1 MTLTLIGVVVFAW
14 MLVEARR
21 AARNERAQR
30 ARGGI
35 EPDDDVYGVMRL
47 AYPVSFLAMLGE
59 GAARG
64 PAGGGWVAG
73 GMVMFAAAKT
83 IKWWAILTLDRAW
96 TFRVIVVPGAPLV
109 SAGPYR
115 YLRHPN
121 YVGVIGELVGTAMMA
136 HAIVTGP
143 AAAILFG
150 ILLYR
155 RIIVEERTL
164 KRSDCRAPSAGGPAF
179 GAIIGPCAV
188 SGTSRS

>member
-1 MTLTLIGVVVFAW
+1 MILILIGVVVFAW

-35 EPDDDVYGVMRL
+35 EPADDVYRVMRI
-47 AYPVSFLAMLGE
+47 AYPASFLAMLAE
-59 GAARG
+59 GAVRG
-64 PAGGGWVAG
+64 PAGGGWLAAG
-73 GMVMFAAAKT
+73 LAVFVAAKT

-109 SAGPYR
+109 AAGPYR

-121 YVGVIGELVGTAMMA
+121 YVGVIGELVATAMMTNA
-136 HAIVTGP
+136 NVTGP
-143 AAAILFG
+143 AAVILFG

-155 RIIVEERTL
+155 RIAVEERTL
-164 KRSDCRAPSAGGPAF
+164 KK
-179 GAIIGPCAV
+179 V
-188 SGTSRS
+188 